1 MPDLVGMTTEQAR
14 AELPGVKVTV
24 VKSAAPSGEKEG
36 TVLSTDP
43 EDHLP
48 GGSRLHV
55 VGLLQR
61 RR

>member
-1 MPDLVGMTTEQAR
+1 MPHLVGMTTEQAR

-43 EDHLP
+43 AAGE
-48 GGSRLHV
+48 
-55 VGLLQR
+55 
-61 RR
+61 